1 MELVTFIETIE
12 IVRCVCERACQE
24 KTNNH
29 LIPMTSKFRDFEP
42 VVVP

>member
-1 MELVTFIETIE
+1 MELVIFIETIE

-29 LIPMTSKFRDFEP
+29 LHSDDLKVQGF
-42 VVVP
+42 